1 VLVLVTD
8 QTKRYSVQVGHVG
21 YTDRN
26 RRSCGRCLLMIEIR
40 VCTAVVGMY
49 EVRWFLLVYGWDSKE
64 L

>member
-1 VLVLVTD
+1 MLVLVTE
-8 QTKRYSVQVGHVG
+8 QTKRCCVQVGHVG
-21 YTDRN
+21 CTDRN

-49 EVRWFLLVYGWDSKE
+49 EARWFLLMDGWDSKE